1 VAELPDHLDPSRH
14 RELEHRRAAVW
25 AHRVAVALLVVV
37 LVLALGNAFG
47 QQPSDEGA
55 AATAASLEVHAPSR
69 LRDGL
74 LFQARFTIDAK
85 QAIAEP
91 TLVLDRGWFDRIT
104 VNTIVPEATSQIPL
118 DDRIGLVFDRLAAG
132 RRLVVWISFQV
143 NPPGA
148 GRRDQ
153 GVDLRDG
160 ETLLVRIPRTVTI
173 FP

>member
-1 VAELPDHLDPSRH
+1 VAEFPDHLDPARH
-14 RELEHRRAAVW
+14 RDLERRGAAPWGRRAAL
-25 AHRVAVALLVVV
+25 AALVAIIA
-37 LVLALGNAFG
+37 LALANVFG

-55 AATAASLEVHAPSR
+55 AATAASLEVHAPSQ

-74 LFQARFTIDAK
+74 LFQARFTIVAR
-85 QAIAEP
+85 QGIAQP
-91 TLVLDRGWFDRIT
+91 TLVLDSGWFDRIT
-104 VNTIVPEATSQIPL
+104 VNTIIPEPKTQIPL
-118 DDRIGLVFDRLAAG
+118 NGRLGLTFDALKAG
-132 RRLVVWISFQV
+132 RRLVVWIDGQV